1 MRRLLARIKNLFSP
15 DNQLSAQ
22 LEHLLGFKPKHLPY
36 YQLALVHR
44 SKHDELARNNE
55 RLEFLG
61 DAFLGAVVGEYL
73 FKKYPTQSEG
83 YLTEMRSRIV
93 RRETLNNIA
102 NRMGLQKLVQYNTHD
117 RGFERSHIFGN
128 ALEALVGAVYL
139 DQGYA
144 KTRTFIIKQLLQA
157 YVDIELIASTDTNYK
172 NQLLN
177 WAQANRQELRF
188 ELMEDKRD
196 GARRMFT
203 VGIMLNESLFC
214 EGTAF
219 NKKDAGQVAARKA
232 LDLIAQQS
240 LPL

>member
-1 MRRLLARIKNLFSP
+1 VRRLLARIKNFFSP
-15 DNQLSAQ
+15 DKQLSAQ
-22 LEHLLGFKPKHLPY
+22 LQHLLGFKPKHLPY

-44 SKHDELARNNE
+44 SKLDELARNNE
-55 RLEFLG
+55 RLEYLG
-61 DAFLGAVVGEYL
+61 DAFIGAIVGEYL

-83 YLTEMRSRIV
+83 FLTEMRSRIV
-93 RRETLNNIA
+93 RRETLNNVA
-102 NRMGLQKLVQYNTHD
+102 NRIGLQKLVQYNVHD

-144 KTRTFIIKQLLQA
+144 KTRTFIIKQLLQK
-157 YVDIELIASTDTNYK
+157 YVDIEMMASTDINYK

-177 WAQANRQELRF
+177 WAQVNRHTLSF
-188 ELMEDKRD
+188 EVMENKNERN
-196 GARRMFT
+196 RRMFT
-203 VGIMLNESLFC
+203 VGIMLNETLFC

-232 LDLIAQQS
+232 LELLAEKEM
-240 LPL
+240 L

>member
-1 MRRLLARIKNLFSP
+1 
-15 DNQLSAQ
+15 

-44 SKHDELARNNE
+44 SKLDELARNNE
-55 RLEFLG
+55 RLEYLG
-61 DAFLGAVVGEYL
+61 DAFIGAIVGEYL

-83 YLTEMRSRIV
+83 FLTEMRSRIV
-93 RRETLNNIA
+93 RRETLNNVA
-102 NRMGLQKLVQYNTHD
+102 NRIGLQKLVQYNVHD

-144 KTRTFIIKQLLQA
+144 KTRTFIIKQLLQK
-157 YVDIELIASTDTNYK
+157 YVDIEMMASTDINYK

-177 WAQANRQELRF
+177 WAQVNRHTLSF
-188 ELMEDKRD
+188 EVMENKNERN
-196 GARRMFT
+196 RRMFT
-203 VGIMLNESLFC
+203 VGIMLNETLFC

-232 LDLIAQQS
+232 LELLAEKEM
-240 LPL
+240 L

>member
-1 MRRLLARIKNLFSP
+1 MRRVLTRIKNFFSP
-15 DNQLSAQ
+15 DKQLSAQ

-44 SKHDELARNNE
+44 SKLDELARNNE

-61 DAFLGAVVGEYL
+61 DAFLGAIVGEYL

-157 YVDIELIASTDTNYK
+157 YVDIELMANTDTNYK

-177 WAQANRQELRF
+177 WAQTNRQTLSF
-188 ELMEDKRD
+188 EVMEDKKD
-196 GARRMFT
+196 ASRRMFT
-203 VGIMLNESLFC
+203 IGIMLNETLLC

-232 LDLIAQQS
+232 LELLTQQ
-240 LPL
+240 